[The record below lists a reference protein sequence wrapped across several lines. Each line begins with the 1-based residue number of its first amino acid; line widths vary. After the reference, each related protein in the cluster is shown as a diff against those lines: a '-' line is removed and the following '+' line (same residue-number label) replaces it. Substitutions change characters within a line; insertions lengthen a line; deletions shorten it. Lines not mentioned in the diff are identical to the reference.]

1 MQRWNVRRLVFGFF
15 VLQEA
20 LILAKATPEQRRV
33 APPVKRPALF
43 GGLLLLP
50 LFWRMPRPAWL
61 ERLALALQLTGWL
74 LELAAMSQLIRN
86 RSFGIHPTAAIT
98 RVQTGLYRLEHPIYL
113 GLLLSQIGWT
123 LPCPPS
129 WPVVLLM
136 HRSFR
141 EAIAVE
147 RQHLASLQI
156 LHRGPDSGLWGPR
169 PPAAEKPGRAAPPT
183 DPASAHRSPNSGL

>member
-1 MQRWNVRRLVFGFF
+1 MRLWHVRRVVFGFF

-20 LILAKATPEQRRV
+20 LIWATSTTEQRRA
-33 APPVKRPALF
+33 APPLKRPALF

-50 LFWRMPRPAWL
+50 LFWRLQRPAWL

-74 LELAAMSQLIRN
+74 LELAAMGQLIRN
-86 RSFGIHPTAAIT
+86 RSFGIHPTAAT
-98 RVQTGLYRLEHPIYL
+98 TGVQSGLYRLEHPIYL

-136 HRSFR
+136 HRAFR
-141 EAIAVE
+141 AAITVE

-156 LHRGPDSGLWGPR
+156 LHRGPDSVLWGTR
-169 PPAAEKPGRAAPPT
+169 PPAAE
-183 DPASAHRSPNSGL
+183 